1 MDESLPQNQPSSNAY
16 GPRFVHLHVHT
27 EYSLLDGAA
36 RISKLV
42 KIAKEQG
49 AGACAITD
57 HGNMYGAY
65 KFYQACKAKDVNI
78 KPIIGCE
85 IYIVDDMNK
94 REPGEHRGHMILLC
108 KDNAGYINLCKINT
122 AAWTK
127 GFYYKPRIDY
137 DFLEKH
143 CEGLICLSA
152 CLAGHIPHYLA
163 LDEYDEAKKYAVR
176 LQKMFGEDFYLEL
189 QDHGIALQKKVNRG
203 ILKLADE
210 LKIEMVATN
219 DIHYL
224 YKDDA
229 EMQDALICIG
239 TQRKV
244 QDVDRMRF
252 ETQEFY
258 YKSGAQMAELF
269 PDVPRAISNTV
280 VIADK
285 CNCDPFARADLI
297 PAFTSPTGE
306 DNLTYFKRNA
316 EEGLKRLYGEITP
329 EIQARYEKE
338 FHVVESQGFIDYYLI
353 VADFMRFARENGIPI
368 GPGRGSGAGSI
379 LAYALGI
386 TKLDPLKYNLLFE
399 RFLNLERRS
408 MPDFDLDFCKRRR
421 GEVIEYVIDKYGRD
435 NVCQIVTFGT
445 MKAKA
450 AIKDI
455 ARVFD
460 VPFAEVAKIT
470 KPIEINQKQKPP
482 CLEYIFGLKDLS
494 KITDPEKLAKE
505 KSKFD
510 DLYKPELAEM
520 YKNDP
525 TVKKIVDMAIKVE
538 DFPRNCSVHAAGV
551 VICKRIVGDA
561 CPLAKNGGI
570 VTTQYDKTEV
580 EELGFLKMDF
590 LGLITTTDIDGAI
603 KAVERHL
610 GKKID
615 FYHMEYNDQNVFKMI
630 SAGETDAVF
639 QLESGGMKKF
649 MKELKPDCIEDLIAG
664 VSLFRPGPMDMIPA
678 YCRNKHHPE
687 MTVYEHPLLKEI
699 LKETYGQIVYQEQVM
714 QIFQN
719 LAGYSLGQAD
729 IVRRIMGK
737 KKVAEMEKQKQIF
750 LYGNEEMN
758 IKGAVNNGVPEDVAL
773 SIYNKMAKFAGY
785 AFNKSHAACY
795 AFLSYQ
801 TAYLLHYYYP
811 FFMASMI
818 SNRIDK
824 RDDMVHYI
832 TEVRM
837 KGRAAILPP
846 DINKSAAEFEVA
858 DDNQSIRFALSA
870 LKNVG
875 EGVVTDIIAEREA
888 HGEYT
893 SFLNFCNRAPV
904 EALNK
909 RCLES
914 LILSGCFDGLGAHR
928 SQLMSIYP
936 TAVKAVMN
944 DKKAAESGQMTLFA
958 EATTSEGVDVPM
970 PNVKEYDQTTKLR
983 FEKEYVGMYLSGHPL
998 DEYMN
1003 QLGQFTFNTSKMPRE
1018 EQEGE
1023 EGDGI
1028 IKEEDDDE
1036 NNDTP
1041 EIEDGTKVVMG
1052 ALVNEIKK
1060 VYTKKNH
1067 EEMAILKV
1075 EDLYGTCE
1083 VMLFPKNWA
1092 RVKSIVAEEVVV
1104 KISGSISIRDGQSP
1118 MIVADTLE
1126 VLNQSKVPAMEV
1138 PVSHQRKL
1146 YLRFNLQDPVVK
1158 ADCFNALSSYTG
1170 DIPVVIKDTAT
1181 GNAFAPEIKIR
1192 ECKAIL
1198 YELNQILGEENVK
1211 LQ

>member
-1 MDESLPQNQPSSNAY
+1 MDANLPQNPPSSEN
-16 GPRFVHLHVHT
+16 PQFVHLHVHT

-65 KFYQACKAKDVNI
+65 KFYQACKQKDVNI

-85 IYIVDDMNK
+85 IYIVDDMNA
-94 REPGEHRGHMILLC
+94 REPGEHRGHMVLLC
-108 KDNAGYINLCKINT
+108 KNNVGYVNLCKINT
-122 AAWTK
+122 AAWTR

-137 DFLEKH
+137 QFLAEH

-152 CLAGHIPHYLA
+152 CLAGHIPHYLM
-163 LDEYDEAKKYAVR
+163 LDQYDEAKKYAVR
-176 LQKMFGEDFYLEL
+176 LQEMFGEDFYLEV
-189 QDHGIALQKKVNRG
+189 QDHGIAVQKKVNAG
-203 ILKLADE
+203 IVKLAQDLNIE
-210 LKIEMVATN
+210 LVATN

-224 YKDDA
+224 YHEDA
-229 EMQDALICIG
+229 EMQDALICIA
-239 TQRKV
+239 TQSKV
-244 QDVDRMRF
+244 NDVDRMRF
-252 ETQEFY
+252 DTDQFY
-258 YKSGAQMAELF
+258 YKSGAEMAALF
-269 PDVPRAISNTV
+269 PDLPRAISNTV

-297 PAFTSPTGE
+297 PAFTSPTNE
-306 DNLTYFKRNA
+306 DNLTYFKRKA

-329 EIQARYEKE
+329 EIQERYEKE
-338 FHVVESQGFIDYYLI
+338 LHVVSSQGFIDYYLI
-353 VADFMRFARENGIPI
+353 VADFMRFARENDIPI

-408 MPDFDLDFCKRRR
+408 MPDFDLDFCCKRR
-421 GEVIEYVIDKYGRD
+421 GEVIEYVIDKYHRD

-445 MKAKA
+445 MAAKA

-460 VPFAEVAKIT
+460 LPFAEVAKIT
-470 KPIEINQKQKPP
+470 KPIEINQRQKPP
-482 CLEYIFGLKDLS
+482 FLEYIFGLKDLS

-505 KSKFD
+505 KAKYD

-520 YKNDP
+520 YRNDAM
-525 TVKKIVDMAIKVE
+525 VKKIVDMAIKVE
-538 DFPRNCSVHAAGV
+538 GFPRNCSVHAAGV
-551 VICKRIVGDA
+551 VICKRVVGDA

-570 VTTQYDKTEV
+570 VTTQYDKNEV

-603 KAVERHL
+603 KSVKEQL
-610 GKKID
+610 GKTID
-615 FYHMEYNDQNVFKMI
+615 FYHMEYDDPNVYKMI

-664 VSLFRPGPMDMIPA
+664 VSLYRPGPMDMIPT

-687 MTVYEHPLLKEI
+687 LTVYEHPLLKDI

-714 QIFQN
+714 QIFQV
-719 LAGYSLGQAD
+719 LGGYSLGQAD
-729 IVRRIMGK
+729 IVRRAMGK
-737 KKVAEMEKQKQIF
+737 KKVAEMEKQKKIF
-750 LYGNEEMN
+750 LYGDESLN
-758 IKGAVNNGVPEDVAL
+758 IKGAVNNGVAPDVAA
-773 SIYNKMAKFAGY
+773 SIFAKMEKFAGY

-795 AFLSYQ
+795 AFLAYQ
-801 TAYLLHYYYP
+801 TAYLRYYYYS

-818 SNRIDK
+818 NNRINK
-824 RDDMVHYI
+824 WDDMTHYI
-832 TEVRM
+832 AEVRV
-837 KGRAAILPP
+837 KGKVVLPP
-846 DINKSAAEFEVA
+846 DINKSASLFTVES
-858 DDNQSIRFALSA
+858 DNESIRFGLSA
-870 LKNVG
+870 IKNVG
-875 EGVVTDIIAEREA
+875 EGVVASIIAEREA
-888 HGEYT
+888 HGNFT
-893 SFLNFCNRAPV
+893 SFMDFCKRVPV

-914 LILSGCFDGLGAHR
+914 LILAGCFDALGAYR

-936 TAVKAVMN
+936 TVVKAVVG
-944 DKKAAESGQMTLFA
+944 DKKAAESGQISLFGSGT
-958 EATTSEGVDVPM
+958 ENNDVEVVL
-970 PNVKEYDQTTKLR
+970 PNIKEYDNFTKLR

-998 DEYMN
+998 EEYLSSFN
-1003 QLGQFTFNTSKMPRE
+1003 QFTFNTSKLPKDSE
-1018 EQEGE
+1018 A
-1023 EGDGI
+1023 
-1028 IKEEDDDE
+1028 EDDVKIDSV
-1036 NNDTP
+1036 
-1041 EIEDGTKVVMG
+1041 EDGDEAGQLAEPEFEDGSSVTMG
-1052 ALVNEIKK
+1052 ALVTGIKK
-1060 VYTKKNH
+1060 VYTKAKH
-1067 EEMAILKV
+1067 EEMAILSV
-1075 EDLYGTCE
+1075 EDLLGTCD
-1083 VMLFPKNWA
+1083 VMMFPKNWA
-1092 RVKSIVAEEVVV
+1092 RVKNLVAEESVV
-1104 KISGSISIRDGQSP
+1104 KISGKISMRDGQSP
-1118 MIVADTLE
+1118 IIIADTLE
-1126 VLNQSKVPAMEV
+1126 LLNRQAAPMEI
-1138 PVSHQRKL
+1138 PIEKQQKL

-1158 ADCFNALSSYTG
+1158 ADCFNVLTSYSG

-1192 ECKAIL
+1192 ECKAII